1 MKAEQTD
8 LGTLLGGSN
17 QQFIVPLFQ
26 RTYSWNKKEWQDLW
40 DDLNEL
46 LDDEGKSR
54 HFLGSIVTIPTSA
67 QPHKIKQYLLIDGQ
81 QRLTTLFILLAL
93 IRNKTKESSLA
104 EEIYDQQLIN
114 KYATTR
120 SANCHSEK
128 FYRLKPTQKDC
139 AAFWALMPSTL
150 PEEGSTFSDEFKDS
164 AIIHC
169 YRFFERKLHKVDL
182 EQFYNAITQQ
192 LVVVSITLDTDEN
205 PYLVFESLNARGKPL
220 TQADLVRNYF
230 FMNITDNQQIEA
242 FEDYWKPMQDTLGDS
257 LTEYIRHY
265 LIAVRETDVKS
276 QEVYMTLKKHIEDNK
291 LGTIQSL
298 KELASYAKY
307 YCNILAPQHE
317 LSSIIQKAL
326 ARLKRLEVT
335 VSYPFIIKCYDDYA
349 HQKLNENN
357 FAKILGLIE
366 NLVIRRSI
374 CNMARQGLNKKF
386 PNLYR
391 EAKQS
396 SPTNLVNGVANI
408 LQSMGYPSD
417 DDFKEA
423 LKIANLYNPSVG
435 RELAREKT
443 KLILESLEDSYG
455 HKEVVNLS
463 ALTIE
468 HVMPQSIE
476 KNAWWKEHIGEDW
489 ESIHTSYLHTLG
501 NLTLTGYNAEMS
513 NSEFS
518 KKKLWLE
525 QSHIELN
532 RYFDRIY
539 EWKEVQIV
547 QRTEYLVGRALKV
560 WSNFGDGT
568 LPSLIKKN
576 HGVAGTKPFTLTL
589 KGKEQPVEFWKDVLI
604 ATLEFLIT
612 EDVNFEELAE
622 DFPGL
627 IAKNAFKRPIPL
639 SNQYYV
645 NLPAQAERVYH
656 LCQQLME
663 FAGYASEDWNVEYK
677 SNAKVAQT

>member
-1 MKAEQTD
+1 MKAEQTY
-8 LGTLLGGSN
+8 LQQLIGRSE
-17 QQFIVPLFQ
+17 QQFLVPLFQ
-26 RTYSWNKKEWQDLW
+26 RTYSWDKKEWQDLW
-40 DDLNEL
+40 DDLCEL
-46 LDDEGKSR
+46 LDAEEGKTT
-54 HFLGSIVTIPTSA
+54 HFLGSIVTIPMNT
-67 QPHKIKQYLLIDGQ
+67 QPYGVNKSLLIDGQ
-81 QRLTTLFILLAL
+81 QRLTTLFILLSL
-93 IRNKTKESSLA
+93 LRNRTKDTKLA
-104 EEIYDQQLIN
+104 EKIYEQQLIN
-114 KYATTR
+114 KFAD
-120 SANCHSEK
+120 SHSDE

-139 AAFWALMPSTL
+139 AAFWALIPSIL
-150 PEEGSTFSDEFKDS
+150 SEENSIPSDNFKDS
-164 AIIHC
+164 AITRC
-169 YRFFERKLHKVDL
+169 YNFFKRKLYKIDL
-182 EQFYNAITQQ
+182 GRLYEVIVRQ
-192 LVVVSITLDTDEN
+192 LVVVSIVLDPDEN

-230 FMNITDNQQIEA
+230 FMNIPDNEQTAA
-242 FEDYWKPMQDTLGDS
+242 FDRYWTPMHDALGDT

-265 LIAVRETDVKS
+265 LIAVKETDVKS
-276 QEVYMTLKKHIEDNK
+276 QEVYITLKKHIEDNK
-291 LGTIQSL
+291 LDIIPSL
-298 KELASYAKY
+298 KELVMYAMY
-307 YCNILAPQHE
+307 YRNILDPQNE
-317 LSSIIQKAL
+317 LSLIIQKAL
-326 ARLKRLEVT
+326 ARLKRLEIT
-335 VSYPFIIKCYDDYA
+335 VCYPFLIKCYYDYV
-349 HQKLNENN
+349 HQKLNEHN

-386 PNLYR
+386 PNLHR

-396 SPTNLVNGVANI
+396 SPTNFVKGVANI
-408 LQSMGYPSD
+408 LQHMGYPSD

-489 ESIHTSYLHTLG
+489 ESIHASYLHTLG

-513 NSEFS
+513 NSELP
-518 KKKLWLE
+518 KKKSWLK

-539 EWKEVQIV
+539 EWKEAQIV
-547 QRTEYLVGRALKV
+547 QRTEYLAERALKV

-568 LPSLIKKN
+568 SPSLIKKN

-589 KGKEQPVEFWKDVLI
+589 NGKEQPVEFWKDVLI

-627 IAKNAFKRPIPL
+627 IAKNAFKRPTQL

-663 FAGYASEDWNVEYK
+663 FAGYASEDWNIEYK

>member
-230 FMNITDNQQIEA
+230 FMNITDNQQTEA

-317 LSSIIQKAL
+317 SSSIIQKAL

-349 HQKLNENN
+349 HQKLSEDD
-357 FAKILGLIE
+357 FAKVLGFIE
-366 NLVIRRSI
+366 NFIIRRSI
-374 CNMARQGLNKKF
+374 CKVARQGLNKKF
-386 PNLYR
+386 PSLYR
-391 EAKQS
+391 EVKELSEEFLTNVAK
-396 SPTNLVNGVANI
+396 I
-408 LQSMGYPSD
+408 LQHFDYPSD
-417 DDFKEA
+417 EKFKEA
-423 LKIANLYNPSVG
+423 LKVTRLYKKTRP
-435 RELAREKT
+435 ETAR
-443 KLILESLEDSYG
+443 LILQSLEHSYG
-455 HKEVVNLS
+455 HKGEVNFS
-463 ALTIE
+463 KLTIE
-468 HVMPQSIE
+468 HVMPQSVKDSE
-476 KNAWWKEHIGEDW
+476 WWKKHLGDNW
-489 ESIHTSYLHTLG
+489 ESVHTKHLHTLG
-501 NLTLTGYNAEMS
+501 NLTLTSHNAQMS
-513 NSEFS
+513 NNDFNH
-518 KKKLWLE
+518 KKQCLVKDNL
-525 QSHIELN
+525 ELN
-532 RYFDRIY
+532 RYFNKLSTWTKTEIEQRAEDLAEQALHVWPNFGDTTSESLANKKSKRTRPQTLMLCG
-539 EWKEVQIV
+539 EKHKVKTWKEVYEKTCSFVNQKLEEKVDCKETAPTTSKDIS
-547 QRTEYLVGRALKV
+547 TSCKKLMERAGFPSKE
-560 WSNFGDGT
+560 WS
-568 LPSLIKKN
+568 
-576 HGVAGTKPFTLTL
+576 
-589 KGKEQPVEFWKDVLI
+589 VEF
-604 ATLEFLIT
+604 
-612 EDVNFEELAE
+612 
-622 DFPGL
+622 
-627 IAKNAFKRPIPL
+627 
-639 SNQYYV
+639 
-645 NLPAQAERVYH
+645 
-656 LCQQLME
+656 
-663 FAGYASEDWNVEYK
+663 K
-677 SNAKVAQT
+677 SNKSNDQIIQYAKDMLAKLE